1 MSPFG
6 PAQDGTYNIIYMKIG
21 CHVSIAGGAFNAP
34 ANATELG
41 CEVFQIFTRSPQ
53 GGPAPKLTPDILA
66 QFSAAAKEHGQRSWA
81 VHTPYY
87 INFASTNP
95 RIQKGSAAIIREE
108 LERASKLGAGFLMTH
123 LGSGKDVSPDQAR
136 QMVIAGLSK
145 ALDGYSGST
154 VFCLEIAAGAG
165 STLGGTFETI
175 GQYIQAIERGNKK
188 LKNTIGVCFDTCH
201 AFASGYDLRDAK
213 SVAATMK
220 EFDKHIGQD
229 RLKLVHANDS
239 KFGLGEHKDR
249 HEHIGQGK
257 IGLAGFAAMVKH
269 PALKKVDWYLETE
282 HDAVKKDIAT
292 LKKLRG

>member
-1 MSPFG
+1 
-6 PAQDGTYNIIYMKIG
+6 MKIG
-21 CHVSIAGGAFNAP
+21 CHISIAGGAFNAP
-34 ANATELG
+34 ERAAELG

-53 GGPAPKLTPDILA
+53 GGPAPKLTSEALK
-66 QFSAAAKEHGQRSWA
+66 QFSHATEKHKQSAWV

-95 RIQKGSAAIIREE
+95 RIAKGSAAIIREE
-108 LERASKLGAGFLMTH
+108 LERASKLGASFLMTH
-123 LGSGKDVSPDQAR
+123 LGSGKDVTKDVAKK
-136 QMVIAGLSK
+136 MVIDGLST
-145 ALDGYSGST
+145 AVDGYTGAT

-165 STLGGTFETI
+165 SVLGGTFEEI
-175 GQYIQAIERGNKK
+175 GEYIRAIEKGNTK

-220 EFDKHIGQD
+220 EFDKHIGLN

-239 KFGLGEHKDR
+239 KFELGQKKDR

-257 IGLAGFAAMVKH
+257 IGLAGFKAMAKH
-269 PALKKVDWYLETE
+269 PTLKKVDWYLETE
-282 HDAVKKDIAT
+282 PEGVAQDIIS
-292 LKKLRG
+292 LKKLRP